1 MWLIK
6 CAHSSCVDLLLFSC
20 DCSLMLGDT
29 KLKIFASN
37 DENYYTV
44 WTKQQPHTEPTRAKK
59 WKRRRVLAF
68 PYNSTKP
75 NGLESYGNQKYA
87 VDSTT
92 KTTKIEIYSRRFGVS
107 QIVCVLSQ
115 YTWIVFGICFYTDS
129 KMELMTFWHSLSS
142 CCCCRTGFRFKRC
155 STLTT
160 PRMRSICASVW
171 ENGCVVFKR
180 ALNWI
185 RLRLTRAT
193 ISHSDG
199 NPQHILCTYC
209 INQTNL

>member
-1 MWLIK
+1 MRIITQ
-6 CAHSSCVDLLLFSC
+6 CERSSSRTLNQRE
-20 DCSLMLGDT
+20 
-29 KLKIFASN
+29 K
-37 DENYYTV
+37 
-44 WTKQQPHTEPTRAKK
+44 KK

-68 PYNSTKP
+68 PYNPTKP

-129 KMELMTFWHSLSS
+129 KMELMTFWHSLCS
-142 CCCCRTGFRFKRC
+142 CCCRTGFWFKRC

-193 ISHSDG
+193 ISLSNG
-199 NPQHILCTYC
+199 NPQHVLCTYC
-209 INQTNL
+209 INQTNLQPHQHRLFGLLAIAFNLYFDRIFILFNCKHFK